1 MISVIFEVWPEPEH
15 KAAYLETAAQLKSD
29 LESIEGFISV
39 ERFESITEPGKML
52 SLSSFENE
60 EAVKQWR
67 NTVAHRK
74 AQAKGRNSY
83 FSNYRL
89 RIVQTLRDY
98 GKHEREQA
106 PDDSVS
112 HHNG

>member
-1 MISVIFEVWPEPEH
+1 
-15 KAAYLETAAQLKSD
+15 AAYLDTAAELLAD
-29 LESIEGFISV
+29 LQAIEGFISV
-39 ERFESITEPGKML
+39 ERFESITEPGKLL

-60 EAVKQWR
+60 EAVQRWR

-74 AQAKGRNSY
+74 AQAKGRNLY

-106 PDDSVS
+106 PEDSVS
-112 HHNG
+112 HHQG